1 MAAVARNL
9 SLGGPDPAERTALAI
24 ATVTRHPG
32 LALLIATASFPKL
45 QVMPPILS
53 LIIGCALV
61 SIPYTA
67 WRKRILA
74 AQPNAAPRAVS
85 AR

>member
-9 SLGGPDPAERTALAI
+9 SLGGPDPAERTALA
-24 ATVTRHPG
+24 TVTRQPG

>member
-9 SLGGPDPAERTALAI
+9 SLGGPDPAERTALA
-24 ATVTRHPG
+24 TVTRQPG
-32 LALLIATASFPKL
+32 LALLIATAS
-45 QVMPPILS
+45 
-53 LIIGCALV
+53 CALV

-74 AQPNAAPRAVS
+74 AQPKRHRA
-85 AR
+85 R